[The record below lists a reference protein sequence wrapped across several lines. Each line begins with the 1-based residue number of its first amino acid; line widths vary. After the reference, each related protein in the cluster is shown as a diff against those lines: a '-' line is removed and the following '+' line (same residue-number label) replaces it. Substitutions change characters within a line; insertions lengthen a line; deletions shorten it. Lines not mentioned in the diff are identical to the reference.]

1 MDMLRSLALPLMLAV
16 LAGSARATPV
26 EDVQALAWLAGSW
39 VQQDDKRTV
48 REVWFAP
55 VDGVMAGL
63 SQTLRPGRKPS
74 IEFMTIS
81 AEPDGATFTAHPA
94 DQAPTPFVLKPGL
107 GRNEAVFENLDHDFP
122 QRIIYRRCGE
132 DLCARIEGAVKGR
145 LQAQEWRYRPAQ

>member
-1 MDMLRSLALPLMLAV
+1 MRKSLALSLMLAA
-16 LAGSARATPV
+16 LAGGARATPV
-26 EDVQALAWLAGSW
+26 DDVQALGWLAGAW

-48 REVWFAP
+48 HEVWFAP

-74 IEFMTIS
+74 IEFMTIT

-94 DQAPTPFVLKPGL
+94 DQDPTPFVLKPGL
-107 GRNEAVFENLDHDFP
+107 GRDEAVFENLDHDFP

-132 DLCARIEGAVKGR
+132 DLCARIEGSVKGR
-145 LQAQEWRYRPAQ
+145 FQAQEWRYRPAP